1 MTNKK
6 RFKKIS
12 ITIIIIFLF
21 FTFSFL
27 IGSTNTRAEIPL
39 KLNDENMILDGEK
52 NGDGEEE
59 KTIGK
64 GLNIE
69 ELILLVQE
77 ATSKHLAI
85 LQEVLDYAPE
95 AAKGSIWRAMEASTR
110 GNVKVIKA
118 LNKIKS
124 SNKDNKDNE
133 DKGQKTFHIISSCNR
148 GGTITPKGIQFSQGE
163 SIGFEIIT
171 DTGYTLLWIRVD
183 NKKVEAVSSYSF
195 DDGVERNH
203 TIHAHFKK
211 DKGSTKQ
218 NDDID

>member
-1 MTNKK
+1 MTDKK
-6 RFKKIS
+6 RFKKIP
-12 ITIIIIFLF
+12 IIIIIIFLF

-39 KLNDENMILDGEK
+39 KLNDENILMDDGEE

-59 KTIGK
+59 KTGK

-95 AAKGSIWRAMEASTR
+95 SAKGSILWAMEANTR
-110 GNVKVIKA
+110 VNVKVIKA
-118 LNKIKS
+118 LNKIKP

-133 DKGQKTFHIISSCNR
+133 NKGQKTFHIISSCNR

-163 SIGFEIIT
+163 SVGFEIIA
-171 DTGYTLLWIRVD
+171 DTGYTLLWVRVD
-183 NKKVEAVSSYSF
+183 NKKVDAVSSYSF
-195 DDGVERNH
+195 DSLANSNH

-211 DKGSTKQ
+211 DKGSAKP